1 MSELIGLINENHYNC
16 LLLSLLILLYCE
28 NTVWAST
35 GNNNK
40 TLVQVWEA
48 LEAPKH
54 DLSHFSPFTNRSF
67 LIPFFSLCLT
77 LNLSFGESQYPI
89 LDTPIQSPLFIT
101 IYTIA
106 S

>member
-40 TLVQVWEA
+40 TLVPVWEA

-54 DLSHFSPFTNRSF
+54 DLSHFSPSAASQPSSPAIPLLYPFCCSTVTGF
-67 LIPFFSLCLT
+67 LTALG
-77 LNLSFGESQYPI
+77 LNS
-89 LDTPIQSPLFIT
+89 
-101 IYTIA
+101 
-106 S
+106 